1 MAKPDRSTSVRQTF
15 VRQQAT
21 TVQADVNDLWQ
32 LVRAYFQQ
40 ETLDPLKALG
50 RYVVFGVL
58 GGIFISIGGLL
69 AVVGALRLIQD
80 ETSPHLRGNWSW
92 SPYLFVVVFCA
103 VLAALAIWRI
113 SKAFSS
119 GSSDASGGQS

>member
-1 MAKPDRSTSVRQTF
+1 MARPQRSTYIGQEA
-15 VRQQAT
+15 AT
-21 TVQADVNDLWQ
+21 IQGQVMELWQ
-32 LVRAYFQQ
+32 LVVAYFQQ

-119 GSSDASGGQS
+119 GSSDTSGGQS